1 VHAEVACFGSRS
13 KDTGD
18 EARVAAVRDDRQQ
31 RRVPSHDDQ
40 HRGIDG
46 RSGSEG
52 TGREPPSA
60 AELPPWPPLRADEIR
75 RRTISDAHTLTRYLP
90 LHDEVGALEP
100 ARGRV
105 EQPPED
111 GGRHP
116 EREVRDDAVPI
127 GGQRHVAGIGT
138 QHDDVADTGEPSRE
152 APHEL
157 RVDLDGEYVRR
168 TGCERLGE
176 DAATGA
182 ELDHPV
188 VVVDAG
194 VRDELRRQPG
204 ATEEVL
210 TEVPATAPPAGCVPA
225 HG

>member
-1 VHAEVACFGSRS
+1 VHAELACVGSRS
-13 KDTGD
+13 KGTGD

-31 RRVPSHDDQ
+31 RRVPSRNHQ

-46 RSGSEG
+46 GAGSEG
-52 TGREPPSA
+52 TGREPPSP
-60 AELPPWPPLRADEIR
+60 AELPPRPPLRADEIG
-75 RRTISDAHTLTRYLP
+75 RRTISDAHALTRDLP

-111 GGRHP
+111 GGCHA

-127 GGQRHVAGIGT
+127 RRQRHVAGIGP
-138 QHDDVADTGEPSRE
+138 QHDDVSDTGEPSRE
-152 APHEL
+152 APYEL
-157 RVDLDGEYVRR
+157 RVELDGENVRR
-168 TGCERLGE
+168 TSCERFGQ

-188 VVVDAG
+188 VVDDAG
-194 VRDELRRQPG
+194 VRDQLRRQPG